1 MNNITIDNF
10 GGNGYIA
17 LNKDE
22 NFYKLK
28 SCMIKQKNFTPITG
42 SIIDNSILLD
52 DNCTTKFYVLSVSVI
67 GLYIFHSLLLK

>member
-1 MNNITIDNF
+1 MNNIIIDNM

-17 LNKDE
+17 LNEEGNNKF
-22 NFYKLK
+22 N

-42 SIIDNSILLD
+42 SIINNSILLD
-52 DNCTTKFYVLSVSVI
+52 DSFTTKFYVLSISVI